1 MYLTLGL
8 NQGSKVIKV
17 SNKICRCG
25 FGFSKP
31 VLTVI
36 RFGLQMVW
44 NMLKDNDFKYLGRN
58 VDIVNGLQ
66 LIYQG
71 ILSFL
76 KNGDNGR
83 LLPVVR
89 ESSL

>member
-1 MYLTLGL
+1 
-8 NQGSKVIKV
+8 
-17 SNKICRCG
+17 
-25 FGFSKP
+25 
-31 VLTVI
+31 
-36 RFGLQMVW
+36 MVW

-89 ESSL
+89 ESSLWKAEIENKIKNKKYPNNLL